1 MFFSDKRKI
10 GIIGCGSVGMSYAF
24 ALLNSGLCNELVL
37 VDKDIRRIRG
47 EAKDLNHGLA
57 YSGEKMTV
65 YAGDY
70 NDLFD
75 ADLAVICAGG
85 PQYKGETRLD
95 LAGRNTEIMCDIV
108 PRILDSGFNGIYI
121 VVTNPVDVM
130 SRVTL
135 ELSGAAPEKVIGS
148 GTTLD
153 SARLRFLAGRYFGID
168 PRNVHAYV
176 VGEHGDSEFVLWSS
190 AMIATKTVNDIINE
204 SKGKYYFEDMR
215 YIEEEVRRS
224 AYSIVEA
231 KGSTCYG
238 IASALIRI
246 TRAIY
251 GDENSVLT
259 LSSYLQGEYS
269 QEDVYIG
276 SPCIVNRDGIVGH
289 VRLNMTEE
297 EKEKFDAS
305 CELLRTTYEGL
316 KYVLTKN

>member
-10 GIIGCGSVGMSYAF
+10 GIIGCGSVGMSYAY
-24 ALLNSGLCNELVL
+24 ALLTSGLCNELVL
-37 VDKDIRRIRG
+37 IDSNTDRIRG

-57 YSGEKMTV
+57 YTPEKMTV

-70 NDLFD
+70 GDLFD
-75 ADLAVICAGG
+75 ADLAVICAGA
-85 PQYKGETRLD
+85 PHNKGETRLD
-95 LAGRNTEIMCDIV
+95 MADRNAVILCDIV
-108 PRILDSGFNGIYI
+108 PRIVDSGFNGIYI

-130 SRVTL
+130 SRLTL

-153 SARLRFLAGRYFGID
+153 SARLRFLCGKYFGID

-190 AMIATKTVNDIINE
+190 AMIATKNVNDIISE
-204 SKGKYYFEDMR
+204 SKGKYFIEDMQS
-215 YIEEEVRRS
+215 IEEEVRRS
-224 AYSIVEA
+224 AYSIIKA

-238 IASALIRI
+238 IATALIRV

-259 LSSYLQGEYS
+259 LSSYLQGEYG

-289 VRLNMTEE
+289 VRLNMTDEE
-297 EKEKFDAS
+297 AEKFDAS
-305 CELLRTTYEGL
+305 CDLLRRTYEGL
-316 KYVLTKN
+316 RLTEVE

>member
-24 ALLNSGLCNELVL
+24 ALLTSGLANELVL
-37 VDKDIRRIRG
+37 IDRNSERIKG

-57 YSGEKMTV
+57 YTPEKMTV

-70 NDLFD
+70 SDLFD

-85 PQYKGETRLD
+85 PHHKGETRLD
-95 LAGRNTEIMCDIV
+95 LAGRNTDILCDIV
-108 PRILDSGFNGIYI
+108 PRIVDSGFNGIYI

-130 SRVTL
+130 TRVTF

-153 SARLRFLAGRYFGID
+153 SARLRFLCGRYFGID

-190 AMIATKTVNDIINE
+190 AMIATKTVREIINE
-204 SKGKYYFEDMR
+204 SKGKYFFEDMQS
-215 YIEEEVRRS
+215 IEEEVRRS
-224 AYSIVEA
+224 AYSIIKA

-238 IASALIRI
+238 IATALIRI

-259 LSSYLQGEYS
+259 LSSYLQGEYG

-305 CELLRTTYEGL
+305 CDLLRRTYEGL
-316 KYVLTKN
+316 RIQGIK

>member
-1 MFFSDKRKI
+1 MFFSSDKRKI

-24 ALLNSGLCNELVL
+24 ALLTGGICNELVL
-37 VDKDIRRIRG
+37 IDVNRSRARG
-47 EAKDLNHGLA
+47 EAMDLSHGLA
-57 YSGEKMTV
+57 YSPEKMTV

-70 NDLFD
+70 TDLLD

-85 PQYKGETRLD
+85 PHYRGETRLD
-95 LAGRNTEIMCDIV
+95 LARRNADILEDIV
-108 PRILDSGFNGIYI
+108 PRIVDSGFSGIYI

-153 SARLRFLAGRYFGID
+153 SARLRFLCGRYFGID

-190 AMIATKTVNDIINE
+190 AMIATKSVKDIIDG
-204 SKGKYYFEDMR
+204 SKGKYYFEDMLS
-215 YIEEEVRRS
+215 IEEEVRRA
-224 AYSIVEA
+224 AYSIIEA

-238 IASALIRI
+238 IASALIRV
-246 TRAIY
+246 TKAIY
-251 GDENSVLT
+251 G
-259 LSSYLQGEYS
+259 

-276 SPCIVNRDGIVGH
+276 TPCIVNRDGIVGH

-297 EKEKFDAS
+297 EREKLDSS
-305 CELLRTTYEGL
+305 CELLRRSYDGL
-316 KYVLTKN
+316 KLLGM

>member
-24 ALLNSGLCNELVL
+24 ALLTSGLCNELVL
-37 VDKDIRRIRG
+37 IDKNILRIKG
-47 EAKDLNHGLA
+47 EAKDLSHGLA
-57 YSGEKMTV
+57 YSPEKMTV

-70 NDLFD
+70 SDLFD
-75 ADLAVICAGG
+75 ADIVVICAGG
-85 PQYKGETRLD
+85 PHHKGETRLD
-95 LAGRNTEIMCDIV
+95 LAERNTEILCDIIPQIV
-108 PRILDSGFNGIYI
+108 DSGFNGIYI

-130 SRVTL
+130 TRVTL
-135 ELSGAAPEKVIGS
+135 ELSGGAPEKVIGS

-153 SARLRFLAGRYFGID
+153 SARLRFLTGGYFGID

-190 AMIATKTVNDIINE
+190 AMIATKTVNEIIRE
-204 SKGKYYFEDMR
+204 SKGRYRFEDMLS
-215 YIEEEVRRS
+215 IEEEVRRS
-224 AYSIVEA
+224 AYSIIEA

-238 IASALIRI
+238 IAAALIRL
-246 TRAIY
+246 TKAIY

-259 LSSYLQGEYS
+259 LSSYLQGEYG

-289 VRLNMTEE
+289 VRLNMTDDEMD
-297 EKEKFDAS
+297 KFDAS
-305 CELLRTTYEGL
+305 CDLLRRTYEGL
-316 KYVLTKN
+316 RITK

>member
-24 ALLNSGLCNELVL
+24 ALLTSGVCNELVL
-37 VDKDIRRIRG
+37 IDRDHKRIKG

-57 YSGEKMTV
+57 YSPEKMTV

-70 NDLFD
+70 DDLFD

-85 PQYKGETRLD
+85 PHHKGETRLD
-95 LAGRNTEIMCDIV
+95 LSQRNTDILCDVV
-108 PRILDSGFNGIYI
+108 PRIIDSGFNGIYI

-130 SRVTL
+130 TRVTL

-153 SARLRFLAGRYFGID
+153 SARLRFLCGRYFGID

-190 AMIATKTVNDIINE
+190 AMIATKTVNEIISE
-204 SKGKYYFEDMR
+204 SKGKYYIEDMIS
-215 YIEEEVRRS
+215 IEDEVRRA
-224 AYSIVEA
+224 AYSIIEA

-238 IASALIRI
+238 IAMALIRL
-246 TRAIY
+246 TKAIY

-259 LSSYLQGEYS
+259 LSSYLQGEYG

-305 CELLRTTYEGL
+305 CDLLRRTYEGL
-316 KYVLTKN
+316 HLTEIK